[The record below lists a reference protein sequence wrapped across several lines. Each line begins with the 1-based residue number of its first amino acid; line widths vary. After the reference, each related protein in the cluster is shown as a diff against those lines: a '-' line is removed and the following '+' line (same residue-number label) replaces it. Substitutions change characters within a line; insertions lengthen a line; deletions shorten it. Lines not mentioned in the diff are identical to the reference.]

1 MGLRKPGKKDIKSG
15 SIVDIFDREG
25 IREGKAELIRRA
37 PSKYIQDGRPYIRHD
52 RGPDDDI
59 ERVIIE
65 QEGAKKWCVYDE
77 AMQCISECHDTKESA
92 VSWAVK
98 NDYEVVDAF
107 VGSSYIWS
115 YERWLVEWINHPR
128 LRKGDRSTV
137 EVNYFVKLAKA
148 APCMYDNEI
157 TPQET
162 SIRLLFLELTGT
174 IQLSGEVCCVTD
186 LNKVWRSF
194 KKPDCVIFTHN
205 QLQAKELFELHGVK
219 ARIAGFIDPKE
230 FSFEEGIL
238 SYLEEHSWEDF
249 LVLTGDFDS
258 KEFKHKE
265 IKERTIRSNPNEGL
279 KWLKRKK

>member
-1 MGLRKPGKKDIKSG
+1 MGLRRPAKKDIKSG
-15 SIVDIFDREG
+15 SIIDIFDREG

-37 PSKYIQDGRPYIRHD
+37 PSKYIQDGLPYIRYD
-52 RGPDDDI
+52 KSPEEDDSP
-59 ERVIIE
+59 
-65 QEGAKKWCVYDE
+65 C
-77 AMQCISECHDTKESA
+77 
-92 VSWAVK
+92 
-98 NDYEVVDAF
+98 
-107 VGSSYIWS
+107 YIWS

-238 SYLEEHSWEDF
+238 SYLDEHSWEDF